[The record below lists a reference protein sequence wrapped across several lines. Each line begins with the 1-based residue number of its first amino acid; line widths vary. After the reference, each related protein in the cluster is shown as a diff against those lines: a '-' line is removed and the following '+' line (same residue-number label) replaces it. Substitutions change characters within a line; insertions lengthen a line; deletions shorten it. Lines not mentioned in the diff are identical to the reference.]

1 MKELHVLLDGRHI
14 GVLAEDDLGRHMF
27 QYDADM
33 GHGMALSLSMP
44 VRGEAW
50 SGRPVE
56 VYIDGLLPDSMDV
69 RTRIGNLYGVS
80 PRNPFALLSAVG
92 MDCGGAVQFITEEQL
107 MALPLPEVWEP
118 IDVQEI
124 GERLGGTGGADVHAW
139 QTNGERWS
147 LNGSQGK
154 IALAYADG
162 RNQ

>member
-56 VYIDGLLPDSMDV
+56 AYIDGLLPDSMDV
-69 RTRIGNLYGVS
+69 RT
-80 PRNPFALLSAVG
+80 
-92 MDCGGAVQFITEEQL
+92 
-107 MALPLPEVWEP
+107 
-118 IDVQEI
+118 
-124 GERLGGTGGADVHAW
+124 
-139 QTNGERWS
+139 
-147 LNGSQGK
+147 
-154 IALAYADG
+154 
-162 RNQ
+162 